1 MRHCPCACMQE
12 RRHLH
17 TKTTSVKLYINMEM
31 GAKVLYIDKAHA
43 ALDILHFAV
52 FFRLKQ

>member
-1 MRHCPCACMQE
+1 MMNLYVALPIHM
-12 RRHLH
+12 H
-17 TKTTSVKLYINMEM
+17 TGKTTATSVKLYINMEM